1 MSEYIMGLGI
11 TVKICK
17 LYDKLVSLVM
27 SGNEFNDEF
36 NEIVLELKELINK
49 ENVVYNKLDET
60 SGYKYYNKYQDVD
73 IISLDTFK
81 SRYYTKLKERINII
95 DGSNDSGYPFSLETA
110 IMGKI
115 LIDSIKKIE
124 NDIVSKIDYND
135 DECIYYLLYSF
146 HKSYKYTLISMN
158 SFLERLAIDFNFDIL
173 MIPNIS
179 FERIKDN
186 FECNN
191 KFYNYLDNILLIMA
205 KDILKIINDNTSN
218 LDIISIYSNLLSI
231 SQLDVITSYLSKESL
246 NKLLNYLN
254 ASNINQ
260 SNNDKL
266 IKKLVVNKI
275 YGDNNGKYSKR

>member
-1 MSEYIMGLGI
+1 MSEYVMGLGI

-73 IISLDTFK
+73 IASLDTFK
-81 SRYYTKLKERINII
+81 SRYYSKLKERINII
-95 DGSNDSGYPFSLETA
+95 DGTNDSGYPFSLETA

-124 NDIVSKIDYND
+124 NDIISKIDYNAE
-135 DECIYYLLYSF
+135 ECIYNLLYSF

-158 SFLERLAIDFNFDIL
+158 SFLERLAIDFNFDISL
-173 MIPNIS
+173 IPNIS
-179 FERIKDN
+179 FERIKEN

-191 KFYNYLDNILLIMA
+191 RFNNYLDNILLIMA
-205 KDILKIINDNTSN
+205 KDILKIMYDNNN
-218 LDIISIYSNLLSI
+218 LDIVSIYSNLLSI
-231 SQLDVITSYLSKESL
+231 SQLDIITSYLSKESL
-246 NKLLNYLN
+246 NKLLVYLDT
-254 ASNINQ
+254 SNINK

-266 IKKLVVNKI
+266 IKKLVINKI
-275 YGDNNGKYSKR
+275 SGDSNGKYSK